1 MLKVFLVEDEFV
13 IREGIKNNIDWETH
27 GYEFCGEAGD
37 GELAY
42 PMIQRLRPD
51 IVITDIRMP
60 FMDGLEL
67 SRLIR
72 RELPDIEIII
82 LSGYQEFE
90 YAKEAIKL
98 GVAQYLSKPINGEEL
113 LAELEELSAKIEE
126 KRRATQIRERYLKE
140 MEENTLRERKNLFQ
154 SLVVGDN
161 TAAELLESAE
171 RLGIDLSAPWYNI
184 ILFKTQSLRH
194 AQDEYS
200 GNLIRIEEELR
211 SLEDG
216 TTVVSFDR
224 NLEGKAFL
232 LKAESEEQLQLQ
244 QQEYIEK
251 IKDIM
256 EKYEHVRYFGG
267 IGRPVNRLRELPV
280 SFEQASHAFAHRYL
294 VQDSR
299 ILDGGY
305 LAQGTEEEHFDIK
318 QVNPKQ
324 IDRTR
329 IQEFLKQGDREEV
342 VYFVE
347 EFFRDLSN
355 KALQSNI
362 FRQYITMDAYFCV
375 ADFLESLSTDTQ
387 DPETPSQDEKTQQD
401 SDSAIQYIIRI
412 LDKALEARDRAASS
426 RYDDV
431 VEQVMKYIEE
441 NYAEEELSLNL
452 LASHVNFSP
461 NHLSMIFSQQTGM
474 SFIKYLTD
482 YRMNKAKEL
491 LRCTG
496 KRSSLISQE
505 VGYKDPHFLSVQK
518 DPGDDTYP
526 VSGRHQIATI
536 AERTS
541 YEKKVKRNLRSFY
554 ACGKDKIFL
563 SLPFSAFCIVSDL
576 LFL

>member
-13 IREGIKNNIDWETH
+13 IREGIKNNIDWQTH

-140 MEENTLRERKNLFQ
+140 MEENTLRERKKLFQ

-194 AQDEYS
+194 GQDEYS
-200 GNLIRIEEELR
+200 GSLIRIEEELR

-216 TTVVSFDR
+216 ITVVSFDR

-256 EKYEHVRYFGG
+256 EKYEYVRYFGG
-267 IGRPVNRLRELPV
+267 IGRPVNRLRELPA

-412 LDKALEARDRAASS
+412 LDKALEARDRVASS

-505 VGYKDPHFLSVQK
+505 VGYKDPHYF
-518 DPGDDTYP
+518 
-526 VSGRHQIATI
+526 
-536 AERTS
+536 S
-541 YEKKVKRNLRSFY
+541 YLFKKTQGMTPTQYRGGIK
-554 ACGKDKIFL
+554 
-563 SLPFSAFCIVSDL
+563 
-576 LFL
+576 